1 MWLRRFSVGA
11 VVALLPFLA
20 ACEAGPEQEPEPV
33 QTPVA
38 ERAQAA
44 AAPAALMPVDHS
56 NVTGTALV
64 DQDEEEASVTLALEG
79 LEPDASYLAYL
90 HRDRCAGAGSLLAPL
105 GSLTA
110 DQAGEATR
118 RIRVPSTEI
127 GAERPWSVQIH
138 TAAGEIVACA
148 NILPE

>member
-1 MWLRRFSVGA
+1 MWLRRSSVGA

-20 ACEAGPEQEPEPV
+20 ACEARPEPEPEPG

-38 ERAQAA
+38 ERARTAS
-44 AAPAALMPVDHS
+44 APSALMPVDHS

-64 DQDEEEASVTLALEG
+64 DQDDEEVSVTLALEG
-79 LEPDASYLAYL
+79 LEPDAAYLAYL
-90 HRDRCAGAGSLLAPL
+90 HRDRCAGAGSLLTSL

-110 DQAGEATR
+110 DQAGETTR
-118 RIRVPSTEI
+118 RVRVPSAEI

-148 NILPE
+148 NILHE